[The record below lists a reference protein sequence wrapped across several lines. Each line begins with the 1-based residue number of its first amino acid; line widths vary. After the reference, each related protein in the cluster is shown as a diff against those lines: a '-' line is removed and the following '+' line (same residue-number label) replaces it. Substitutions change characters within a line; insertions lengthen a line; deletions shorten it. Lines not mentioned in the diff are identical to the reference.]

1 VSVDR
6 GLVWRVLGAP
16 TDQEGSVNDPRTRVE
31 HGVAWNE
38 KWIYLDGDGRTTR
51 QVVLWNRYDLVGA
64 FRIADDGSA
73 RPLEIPG
80 LPDA

>member
-1 VSVDR
+1 MNVDR
-6 GLVWRVLGAP
+6 GLVWRILGAP
-16 TDQEGSVNDPRTRVE
+16 TEQEGSVNDPRTHVE

-38 KWIYLDGDGRTTR
+38 KWIYLDGAGTTAR

-64 FRIADDGSA
+64 FRIAPDGSA
-73 RPLEIPG
+73 LPLELPG

>member
-1 VSVDR
+1 
-6 GLVWRVLGAP
+6 
-16 TDQEGSVNDPRTRVE
+16 
-31 HGVAWNE
+31 VAWNE

>member
-16 TDQEGSVNDPRTRVE
+16 T
-31 HGVAWNE
+31 
-38 KWIYLDGDGRTTR
+38 